1 MGTQTM
7 GSQGGGK
14 DSNGKQSQVQPLV
27 RQNSMYSLTL
37 DEVQNQL
44 GDLGKPLTSMNL
56 DELLKNV
63 WTVEAGQ
70 AASMDNDGAAQAGQ
84 AALQRQASMSLTGA
98 LSKKTVDEVW
108 RDIQQNKVMEEKRF
122 RDRQPTLGEMT
133 LEDFLVKAG
142 VVTETTS
149 NQKNADAGSV
159 STPAPAPAPVP
170 APTPAPAQ
178 VPVPAPAPVPVP
190 VPMDSNVAVPPQFP
204 PQGQWIQYPPVQY
217 QHPQQSLMQIYMP
230 GQGMAQPMHMG
241 PGGSMDVSF
250 ADGQVAMQSPMMG
263 AMSDSHTPGRKR
275 TTPEDMME
283 KTVERRQ
290 KRMIK
295 NRESAAR
302 SRARK
307 QAYTNELENKVSRLE
322 EENEM
327 LRKRQELE
335 KMLPSTPPPEPKYQ
349 LRRIGSAPF

>member
-7 GSQGGGK
+7 GSQGGDG
-14 DSNGKQSQVQPLV
+14 DSNGKQSQGQPLV

-44 GDLGKPLTSMNL
+44 GDLGKPLSSMNL

-63 WTVEAGQ
+63 WTVEANQTIG
-70 AASMDNDGAAQAGQ
+70 MDNEGTAQASQ
-84 AALQRQASMSLTGA
+84 AVLQRQASLSLTGA

-108 RDIQQNKVMEEKRF
+108 KDIQQNKIIEEKRF

-142 VVTETTS
+142 VVAEAAS
-149 NQKNADAGSV
+149 NRKNTGTVAGV
-159 STPAPAPAPVP
+159 
-170 APTPAPAQ
+170 
-178 VPVPAPAPVPVP
+178 
-190 VPMDSNVAVPPQFP
+190 DSSMTVPQFP
-204 PQGQWIQYPPVQY
+204 SQGQWIQYPQAQY

-230 GQGMAQPMHMG
+230 GQGLAQPLHLG
-241 PGGSMDVSF
+241 AGASLDVSF
-250 ADGQVAMQSPMMG
+250 ADNQVALPSPLMG
-263 AMSDSHTPGRKR
+263 TVSDTQTPGRKR
-275 TTPEDMME
+275 NTPEDMME

-327 LRKRQELE
+327 LRKRKELE
-335 KMLPSTPPPEPKYQ
+335 KLLPCTPPPEPKYQ

>member
-1 MGTQTM
+1 MGIQTM
-7 GSQGGGK
+7 GSQGGG
-14 DSNGKQSQVQPLV
+14 DSNGKRGQLQPLV

-44 GDLGKPLTSMNL
+44 GDLGKPLSSMNL

-63 WTVEAGQ
+63 WTVEASQ
-70 AASMDNDGAAQAGQ
+70 AFGMDNEGTTQASQ
-84 AALQRQASMSLTGA
+84 AALQRQASLSLTGA

-108 RDIQQNKVMEEKRF
+108 RDIQENKTNEEKKF

-142 VVTETTS
+142 VVAEASS
-149 NQKNADAGSV
+149 NRKNTGTIAGV
-159 STPAPAPAPVP
+159 
-170 APTPAPAQ
+170 
-178 VPVPAPAPVPVP
+178 
-190 VPMDSNVAVPPQFP
+190 DSNLAAPQFP
-204 PQGQWIQYPPVQY
+204 SQGQWIQYPQAQY
-217 QHPQQSLMQIYMP
+217 QHPQQSLMGIYMP
-230 GQGMAQPMHMG
+230 SQGMPQPLHMG
-241 PGGSMDVSF
+241 TGASLDVPF
-250 ADGQVAMQSPMMG
+250 ADSQVASPSPLMG
-263 AMSDSHTPGRKR
+263 TVSDSQTPGRKR
-275 TTPEDMME
+275 STPEDVME

-327 LRKRQELE
+327 LRKRKELE
-335 KMLPSTPPPEPKYQ
+335 NMLPCAPPPEPKYQ
-349 LRRIGSAPF
+349 LRRVASSPF

>member
-1 MGTQTM
+1 MGIQTM
-7 GSQGGGK
+7 GSQGGG
-14 DSNGKQSQVQPLV
+14 DSNGKLSQFQPLV

-44 GDLGKPLTSMNL
+44 GDLGKPLSSMNL

-63 WTVEAGQ
+63 WTVEASQ
-70 AASMDNDGAAQAGQ
+70 SIDVDNDGTAHTSQ
-84 AALQRQASMSLTGA
+84 AALQRQASLSLTGA

-108 RDIQQNKVMEEKRF
+108 RDIQQNKTNEEKKF

-142 VVTETTS
+142 VISEASS
-149 NQKNADAGSV
+149 NRKNIGTIAGV
-159 STPAPAPAPVP
+159 N
-170 APTPAPAQ
+170 
-178 VPVPAPAPVPVP
+178 
-190 VPMDSNVAVPPQFP
+190 SNIAAPQFP
-204 PQGQWIQYPPVQY
+204 AQGQWIQYPQAQY
-217 QHPQQSLMQIYMP
+217 QHPQQSLMGIYMP
-230 GQGMAQPMHMG
+230 SQGLAQPLHMG
-241 PGGSMDVSF
+241 AGASLDVSF
-250 ADGQVAMQSPMMG
+250 ADSQVALPSPLMG
-263 AMSDSHTPGRKR
+263 AVSDAQTPGRKR
-275 TTPEDMME
+275 STPEDMME

-322 EENEM
+322 EENER
-327 LRKRQELE
+327 LRKRKELE
-335 KMLPSTPPPEPKYQ
+335 KMLPCAPPPEPKYQ
-349 LRRIGSAPF
+349 LRRNASAPF